1 VGGTTDVQ
9 NLVESHL
16 PPWERAHEFV
26 DVYFQEISWIFRG
39 MTRAQLIDDMLPA
52 IYRRRPVQPAE
63 DYTGPH
69 DLALLFIIFAIASL
83 VQPDPS
89 PALGEHF
96 HQVSRAALALQPVLE
111 KPSIV
116 TIQVL
121 RIMSIYNAMSGMD
134 FESETR
140 METTWSLITLASHLS
155 QTVRPNYP
163 ILTNVC

>member
-1 VGGTTDVQ
+1 MQ

-16 PPWERAHEFV
+16 PTWERAHEFV

-39 MTRAQLIDDMLPA
+39 LSRTQLTDDMLPA
-52 IYRRRPVQPAE
+52 IYRRRPGQPSE

-83 VQPDPS
+83 VQPEPS
-89 PALGEHF
+89 SALGEHF
-96 HQVSRAALALQPVLE
+96 HQVSKAALALQPVLE

-155 QTVRPNYP
+155 QTVSGNY
-163 ILTNVC
+163 LNLAAVC